1 VGSTRPI
8 AGRDRS
14 SFGVARNEVGDWT
27 RESPTS
33 ARPIRTYE
41 GNTSSG
47 FAWSVGIGGS
57 YQITEPGRWPVIVEA
72 AWRYDDFGEASGG
85 STPLPGFGGSEPRE
99 PFTFDNTSKVVSFG
113 VRIPLQRS

>member
-1 VGSTRPI
+1 MFRGARLGAPESPPREAASKAICPLVGSTRPI

-14 SFGVARNEVGDWT
+14 TFGVARNEVGDWT

-47 FAWSVGIGGS
+47 FAWSVGIGDS

-72 AWRYDDFGEASGG
+72 AWR
-85 STPLPGFGGSEPRE
+85 
-99 PFTFDNTSKVVSFG
+99 
-113 VRIPLQRS
+113 